1 MIEAHEL
8 IGMFNFSNMN
18 IYEKDNTIQVVLGD
32 TMDNYKNLNVFVDVL
47 KMYKKHIILIEKP
60 DNLNVQA
67 IRFYYY
73 TTVED
78 NESNPEKNNSKF
90 TDYYIEK
97 YNDDVKFFTCHNMSS
112 EVWTNIGHLFN
123 GAFLLKNSVPGTYKY
138 ISHKD
143 YSVQECYDI
152 YVSGRG
158 LYIKLSPETDF
169 TNSKAK
175 IVMKHLQKWN
185 VNTSVPIYA
194 VHTNEGIH
202 TMNKDKMLSLPHYIY
217 SNDTIFVHNPAKKS
231 VERSDNII
239 NDIQN
244 IGKELEKYGLNEIVD
259 LGTGGITIN
268 TPAVSSD
275 STESVV
281 ANEKPVPPRELYIIV
296 QYRNGKREYIQYP
309 IGDISIDN
317 IEEFRTLICDW
328 AQSLSYEDRPFIP
341 PMITAIEYR
350 SKNCYNFRM
359 LGVNELVKLNNK
371 EINEVLVKFDYNKF

>member
-1 MIEAHEL
+1 MIKANEL

-18 IYEKDNTIQVVLGD
+18 IFEKDTTIQVVLND
-32 TMDNYKNLNVFVDVL
+32 PKENYKNLNVFVDVL
-47 KMYKKHIILIEKP
+47 KMYKKHIALIEKT
-60 DNLNVQA
+60 NTQNIQG
-67 IRFYYY
+67 IKFYYY
-73 TTVED
+73 TTVKG

-90 TDYYIEK
+90 TEYYIER
-97 YNDDVKFFTCHNMSS
+97 YNDDVKFFSCASMSS
-112 EVWTNIGHLFN
+112 DVWTNIGHLFN
-123 GAFLLKNSVPGTYKY
+123 GAFLLKTQAPCTYKY

-143 YSVQECYDI
+143 YSIQECYDI
-152 YVSGRG
+152 YVSSG

-175 IVMKHLQKWN
+175 IVMKHLQRWTTN
-185 VNTSVPIYA
+185 WSTNCPVPIYA
-194 VHTNEGIH
+194 VHTNDEIT
-202 TMNKDKMLSLPHYIY
+202 TMTKDKMLSLPHYIY
-217 SNDTIFVHNPAKKS
+217 SNDTIFVHNPDKKS

-244 IGKELEKYGLNEIVD
+244 IGKDLSKIID

-268 TPAVSSD
+268 TPVASSE
-275 STESVV
+275 STES
-281 ANEKPVPPRELYIIV
+281 NEKPVPPRELYIIV
-296 QYRNGKREYIQYP
+296 EYKNNKRDYIQYP
-309 IGDISIDN
+309 IGDTSIDN

-328 AQSLSYEDRPFIP
+328 AQSLSYEDKPFIP

-359 LGVNELVKLNNK
+359 LGVNDLVKLNNK